1 MITKIFKVSTKEMWI
16 LQNKKELIYFIE
28 REMNIYVSE
37 KLTIEQLLKYLPK
50 ENYCEAKKGE

>member
-1 MITKIFKVSTKEMWI
+1 MITKIFKVSTKEMWT

-50 ENYCEAKKGE
+50 ENYCEAKEGE